1 MLQASQLQTAI
12 AEMVFNGDTAIAGL
26 MMFFFVMVIVFAMS
40 KNIFHSLLLGLPL
53 ILVFSAL
60 GILGGDM
67 TIILII
73 VVVLGLAVTARNSIG
88 DRGGN

>member
-1 MLQASQLQTAI
+1 MLQVSQIQTAI
-12 AEMVFNGDTAIAGL
+12 ADMIFNGDTTIAGL

-67 TIILII
+67 TVILII
-73 VVVLGLAVTARNSIG
+73 VVVLGLAVTARNSLS
-88 DRGGN
+88 DKGGS

>member
-12 AEMVFNGDTAIAGL
+12 ADMIFNGDTAIAGL

-40 KNIFHSLLLGLPL
+40 RNIFHSLLLGLPL

-67 TIILII
+67 TVILII
-73 VVVLGLAVTARNSIG
+73 VVVLGLAVTARNSLS
-88 DRGGN
+88 DKGGS

>member
-1 MLQASQLQTAI
+1 MLQASQIQTAI
-12 AEMVFNGDTAIAGL
+12 ADMVFNGDTQIAGL
-26 MMFFFVMVIVFAMS
+26 MMFFFMMAIVLVMS
-40 KNIFHSLLLGLPL
+40 KNVFHSLLLGLPL

-60 GILGGDM
+60 RILSGDM

-73 VVVLGLAVTARNSIG
+73 VVVLGLAVTARSSLT

>member
-12 AEMVFNGDTAIAGL
+12 ADMVFNGDTAIAGL
-26 MMFFFVMVIVFAMS
+26 MMFFFVMVIVFTIT
-40 KNIFHSLLLGLPL
+40 KNVFHSLILGLPL
-53 ILVFSAL
+53 ILVFSGM

-73 VVVLGLAVTARNSIG
+73 VVVLGLAITARNTMSRG
-88 DRGGN
+88 D

>member
-12 AEMVFNGDTAIAGL
+12 ADMVFNGDTAIAGL
-26 MMFFFVMVIVFAMS
+26 MMFFFVMVIVFTIS
-40 KNIFHSLLLGLPL
+40 KNVFHSLLLGLPL
-53 ILVFSAL
+53 ILVFSGM

-73 VVVLGLAVTARNSIG
+73 IMVLGLAVTARNTMSRG
-88 DRGGN
+88 D

>member
-53 ILVFSAL
+53 ILVFSAM

>member
-12 AEMVFNGDTAIAGL
+12 ADMVFNGDTAIAGL
-26 MMFFFVMVIVFAMS
+26 MMFFFVMVIVFTIS
-40 KNIFHSLLLGLPL
+40 KNVFHSLLLGLPL
-53 ILVFSAL
+53 ILVFSGM

-73 VVVLGLAVTARNSIG
+73 VVVLGLAITARNTMSRG
-88 DRGGN
+88 D

>member
-1 MLQASQLQTAI
+1 MLQVSQIQTAI
-12 AEMVFNGDTAIAGL
+12 ADMIFNGDTTIAGL

-40 KNIFHSLLLGLPL
+40 KSVLHSLLLGLPL

-60 GILGGDM
+60 GVLGGDM

-73 VVVLGLAVTARNSIG
+73 VIVLGLAVVGRNSMANN
-88 DRGGN
+88 GGN

>member
-1 MLQASQLQTAI
+1 MI
-12 AEMVFNGDTAIAGL
+12 FNGDTAIAGL

-40 KNIFHSLLLGLPL
+40 RNIFHSLLLGLPL

-67 TIILII
+67 TVILII
-73 VVVLGLAVTARNSIG
+73 VVVLGLAVTARNSLS
-88 DRGGN
+88 DKGGS